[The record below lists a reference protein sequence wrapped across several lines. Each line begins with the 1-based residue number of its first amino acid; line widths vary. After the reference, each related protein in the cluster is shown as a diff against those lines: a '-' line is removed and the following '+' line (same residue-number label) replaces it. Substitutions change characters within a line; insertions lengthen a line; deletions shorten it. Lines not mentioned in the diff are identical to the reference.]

1 MDYKAYNATTFAE
14 TALAKGLPR
23 ATLEDLLVVSKI
35 LPFRVNNYVVERLID
50 WRRAPDDPMFR
61 MLFPNRDM
69 LSPADYA
76 AAVELHRRDALPSHH
91 ALVKRI
97 RASMNPHP
105 SGQLSHNRPYLHGE
119 VLKGI
124 QHKYRETVLF
134 FPNQG
139 QTCHAYCAFC
149 FRWAQFIGDD
159 ELKIASRDREQ
170 LFQYLEQHE
179 EVTDLL
185 ITGGDPLVMRT
196 QLLRFYCEP
205 LLAGR
210 CPHIRSVR
218 FGTKALAFWP
228 YRFTTGQDADALA
241 ALLSELMT
249 ARRNVAIMAHM
260 SHPRELETEE
270 ARAAVLRL
278 RGLGVVLRS
287 QAPLL
292 RTVNDAAET
301 WAAMWRLQVSLGVV
315 PYYMFVERVTGA
327 HRYFGLPLA
336 RAITIFQDAVTAVSG
351 LARTVRGPVMST
363 HQGKVEILGRV
374 CVADEELFA
383 LRFLQ
388 AREAT
393 WSFRPFF
400 ARYDATAEWLDDLQP
415 PDASRFFFQREAE
428 REGGYA
434 RAQNDVGVG

>member
-14 TALAKGLPR
+14 TAVAKGLPR
-23 ATLEDLLVVSKI
+23 ATLQDLLVVSKI
-35 LPFRVNNYVVERLID
+35 LPFRVNNYVIEKLID
-50 WRRAPDDPMFR
+50 WQHAPDDPLFR

-76 AAVELHRRDALPSHH
+76 AAAELHRKDALPPQHP
-91 ALVKRI
+91 LVRRI
-97 RASMNPHP
+97 RSDMNPHP
-105 SGQLSHNRPYLHGE
+105 SGQLSHNRPSLAGE
-119 VLKGI
+119 TLKGI

-149 FRWAQFIGDD
+149 FRWAQFIGDE

-179 EVTDLL
+179 EVSDLL

-228 YRFTTGQDADALA
+228 YRFTTGADADALA
-241 ALLSELMT
+241 QLLSELRG
-249 ARRNVAIMAHM
+249 AGRNVAIMAHM
-260 SHPRELETEE
+260 SHPRELQTEE
-270 ARAAVLRL
+270 ATAAISRL
-278 RGLGVVLRS
+278 QSLGVVIRS

-292 RTVNDAAET
+292 RTVNDTSET
-301 WAAMWRLQVSLGVV
+301 WANMWRLQVALGVV

-327 HRYFGLPLA
+327 HRYFGLPLS
-336 RAITIFQDAVTAVSG
+336 RALTIFREAVTAVSG
-351 LARTVRGPVMST
+351 LARSVRGPVMST
-363 HQGKVEILGRV
+363 HQGKVELLGRV
-374 CVADEELFA
+374 RVGDDEMFT

-388 AREAT
+388 ARDPAL
-393 WSFRPFF
+393 SYRPFF
-400 ARYDATAEWLDDLQP
+400 ARYDADAQWLDGLDP
-415 PDASRFFFQREAE
+415 PTESRVFFQREGEQDGAHDQ
-428 REGGYA
+428 A
-434 RAQNDVGVG
+434 RQDMGV